1 MAPANLP
8 DGYRRLAFERLGS
21 TNAEALAHA
30 RAGDP
35 GRLWVTAE
43 EQTQGRGRRGRVWRS
58 GMGNHHAS
66 LLLVDAAPRETAAT
80 LSFAAGVALHRALT
94 GLAGESAGRRLKLKW
109 PNDLLCDGQ
118 KVAGLLVEG
127 EELPNG
133 SFGVV
138 TGIGV
143 NCVSHPE
150 IEALYPAGD
159 LAALGIRV
167 DAEELFLTLA
177 RSFDEEIRIWDA
189 GRGFAAVRKRWVD
202 RALGF
207 GGPIRV
213 NLPDRTI
220 HGRLETL
227 DQGGRLIVVSD
238 DGRRETVSAGDIF
251 FGVASG

>member
-1 MAPANLP
+1 MAETDLPA
-8 DGYRRLAFERLGS
+8 GYRRRAFDRLGS
-21 TNAEALAHA
+21 TNEEAIARA

-35 GRLWVTAE
+35 GKLWVTTV
-43 EQTQGRGRRGRVWRS
+43 EQTEGRGRRGRVWRS
-58 GMGNHHAS
+58 GKGNHHAS
-66 LLLVDAAPRETAAT
+66 LLLIDPAPREVAAT

-94 GLAGESAGRRLKLKW
+94 DLAGASAGRRLRLKW

-127 EELPNG
+127 EALASG
-133 SFGVV
+133 HFAVV

-143 NCVSHPE
+143 NCVDHPE

-159 LAALGIRV
+159 LAALGIRI
-167 DAEELFLTLA
+167 DAEQLFLRLVHA
-177 RSFDEEIRIWDA
+177 FDEEIRIWDA
-189 GRGFAAVRKRWVD
+189 GSGFAATRKRWVE

-220 HGRLETL
+220 QGRLETL
-227 DQGGRLIVVSD
+227 DPGGRLIVIGV
-238 DGRRETVSAGDIF
+238 DGQRETISAGDVF
-251 FGVASG
+251 FGVGA